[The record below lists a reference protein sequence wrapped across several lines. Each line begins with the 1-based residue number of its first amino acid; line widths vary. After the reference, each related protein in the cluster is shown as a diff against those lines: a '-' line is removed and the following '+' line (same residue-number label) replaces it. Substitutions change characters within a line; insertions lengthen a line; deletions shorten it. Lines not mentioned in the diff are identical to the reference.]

1 MLVLGTADVLGTDDL
16 LGTADVE
23 RCSRQSA
30 HRLQLESSV
39 YSGPKKRSDGQVAAW
54 ALPAPNTDTPPAR
67 LGRPPLSGALT
78 ATAAWLGPPVSGG
91 GGVATGPGTRP
102 GPPAGVEAGRR
113 SLTPVPLGPYLRPS
127 ERHPPEEAPELHNM
141 PLTLTPGSWR
151 LLVIA
156 INGLNTQY

>member
-54 ALPAPNTDTPPAR
+54 ALPAPNTDTPPTR

-78 ATAAWLGPPVSGG
+78 ATAAWLGPPVYWRRRGG
-91 GGVATGPGTRP
+91 GGGGAVAAT
-102 GPPAGVEAGRR
+102 A
-113 SLTPVPLGPYLRPS
+113 
-127 ERHPPEEAPELHNM
+127 RHPTWPTSRSRSGKEVVNARSSG
-141 PLTLTPGSWR
+141 TLP
-151 LLVIA
+151 
-156 INGLNTQY
+156 

>member
-54 ALPAPNTDTPPAR
+54 ALPAPNTDAPPTRDPVGQAAPVGGPDGHCR
-67 LGRPPLSGALT
+67 MAGAAGL
-78 ATAAWLGPPVSGG
+78 WRRRGG
-91 GGVATGPGTRP
+91 HSQAPDL
-102 GPPAGVEAGRR
+102 A
-113 SLTPVPLGPYLRPS
+113 
-127 ERHPPEEAPELHNM
+127 HQPE
-141 PLTLTPGSWR
+141 
-151 LLVIA
+151 
-156 INGLNTQY
+156 

>member
-54 ALPAPNTDTPPAR
+54 ALPAPNTDAPPTR

-78 ATAAWLGPPVSGG
+78 ATAAWLGPPVSGLSGG
-91 GGVATGPGTRP
+91 GGVAT
-102 GPPAGVEAGRR
+102 A
-113 SLTPVPLGPYLRPS
+113 
-127 ERHPPEEAPELHNM
+127 RHPTWPTSRSRSGKEVVNARSSG
-141 PLTLTPGSWR
+141 TLP
-151 LLVIA
+151 
-156 INGLNTQY
+156 

>member
-16 LGTADVE
+16 LGTAGVE

-54 ALPAPNTDTPPAR
+54 ALPAPNTDAPPTR

-78 ATAAWLGPPVSGG
+78 ATTAWLGGPPVSGG
-91 GGVATGPGTRP
+91 GGVAT
-102 GPPAGVEAGRR
+102 A
-113 SLTPVPLGPYLRPS
+113 
-127 ERHPPEEAPELHNM
+127 RHPTWPTSRSRSGKEVVNARSSG
-141 PLTLTPGSWR
+141 TLP
-151 LLVIA
+151 
-156 INGLNTQY
+156 

>member
-54 ALPAPNTDTPPAR
+54 ALPAPNTDAPPTR
-67 LGRPPLSGALT
+67 LGRPPLPGALT

-91 GGVATGPGTRP
+91 GGVAT
-102 GPPAGVEAGRR
+102 A
-113 SLTPVPLGPYLRPS
+113 
-127 ERHPPEEAPELHNM
+127 RHPTWPTSRSRSGKEVVNARSSG
-141 PLTLTPGSWR
+141 TLP
-151 LLVIA
+151 
-156 INGLNTQY
+156 

>member
-91 GGVATGPGTRP
+91 GGVAT
-102 GPPAGVEAGRR
+102 A
-113 SLTPVPLGPYLRPS
+113 
-127 ERHPPEEAPELHNM
+127 RHPTWPTSRSRSGKEVVNARSSG
-141 PLTLTPGSWR
+141 TLP
-151 LLVIA
+151 
-156 INGLNTQY
+156 